1 MHLVALILADPVT
14 HYWDCCMP
22 NCGRDQGQGADRIA
36 VSTMCNVDGSKA
48 GKGGINGTSACDKG
62 GQSGI
67 IMCPD
72 QQPFYEQ
79 TQKRWMGFV
88 AAQDLGNLGDCCD
101 CFDLTFSGAQKM
113 TVQVTNHGRINGLF
127 DMLVPGGGFGDFDG
141 CSRIFP
147 KASSVPQDRYGG
159 LHCPSD
165 CDIAFSGHAADG
177 AACHWMFGIASPFP
191 YPAQGVQYPGDAEVT
206 NSQKVACPAALNSR
220 SGCWGGQP
228 SPAPTPTPPSPPGP
242 GPSPG
247 CPGGNLAKCIAQCPT
262 HPPHKYKHC
271 VEKCAEDCP
280 SGPPPPTPGC
290 PNQMYAQ
297 CGGKTFSGNHCCP
310 TGASLHAAAVAS
322 TRG

>member
-1 MHLVALILADPVT
+1 MLVFALLTIPGNPVT

-48 GKGGINGTSACDKG
+48 GKGGINGSSACDVG

-88 AAQDLGNLGDCCD
+88 AAQDMGNLGDCCD
-101 CFDLTFSGAQKM
+101 CYELDFSDSQKM

-159 LHCPSD
+159 LHSPSD
-165 CDIAFSGHAADG
+165 CAIAFDGFPAD
-177 AACHWMFGIASPFP
+177 ADACRWMFGSGSPFP
-191 YPAQGVQYPGDAEVT
+191 YP
-206 NSQKVACPAALNSR
+206 N
-220 SGCWGGQP
+220 
-228 SPAPTPTPPSPPGP
+228 
-242 GPSPG
+242 
-247 CPGGNLAKCIAQCPT
+247 PGGAAF
-262 HPPHKYKHC
+262 
-271 VEKCAEDCP
+271 
-280 SGPPPPTPGC
+280 PGNADVRAPE
-290 PNQMYAQ
+290 PNH
-297 CGGKTFSGNHCCP
+297 S
-310 TGASLHAAAVAS
+310 
-322 TRG
+322 